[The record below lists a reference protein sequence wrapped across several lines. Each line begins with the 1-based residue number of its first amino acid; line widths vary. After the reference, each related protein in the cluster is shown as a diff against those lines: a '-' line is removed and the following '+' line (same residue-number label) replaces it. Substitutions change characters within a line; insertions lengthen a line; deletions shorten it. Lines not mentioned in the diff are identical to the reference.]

1 MKKGMHDKGLQNL
14 VTAILKC
21 AVEDYIEEY
30 KQFIENPTQNRAD
43 YIRILRKYFEEN
55 CSGLTSC
62 GEAIVERAER
72 LVKETFGKE
81 KVLEAE
87 SVYTQMLNQYAA

>member
-1 MKKGMHDKGLQNL
+1 MKKGMHDKGFQNL
-14 VTAILKC
+14 ITAILKC

-72 LVKETFGKE
+72 IVKETYEKE

-87 SVYTQMLNQYAA
+87 SVYIRMLSQYAA